1 MAPISFPTEQEIRD
15 ALLRRA
21 DEFSRQTGM
30 SKSEIGKRA
39 LNDGAFL
46 GQVSK
51 GRNFTIE
58 LYRRLMDWLDA
69 NWPDREERRLRRKTS
84 RRLHGETRKALGSAK
99 PPHRNKAAAPT
110 SGHFSQ
116 FKHLRVDRF
125 RTAAEI
131 EDYIN
136 RLRDEWSH
144 R

>member
-1 MAPISFPTEQEIRD
+1 MPRISFPTEQEIRD
-15 ALLRRA
+15 ALVRRA

-30 SKSEIGKRA
+30 SKSEIGKLA

-46 GQVSK
+46 NQVRK
-51 GRNFTIE
+51 GRNFTIMV
-58 LYRRLMDWLDA
+58 YRRLMDWLDA
-69 NWPDREERRLRRKTS
+69 NWPDREEQRLRGKESGRRRTRKT
-84 RRLHGETRKALGSAK
+84 LGGVK
-99 PPHRNKAAAPT
+99 PRDRNKASAAK

-136 RLRDEWSH
+136 SLRDEWSH